1 VDVDVS
7 TSTWISFFDMREAE
21 MLPWWWLLDVDGG
34 GGGGLLAGEDD
45 EMEVEE

>member
-7 TSTWISFFDMREAE
+7 TYTWISFFEAE

-34 GGGGLLAGEDD
+34 GGLLVREDD